1 LKQKDLQILV
11 ELRKNARAQLTE
23 ISKKTHIPISTIYD
37 RLKNK
42 SNGAIFKHVSL
53 LNFELLGFTTKAN
66 ICIKCGKN
74 SKEDIYKLLLKHQN
88 VNSFYKINNGFD
100 YMVETIFKNIKELE
114 EFLEV
119 LEDRFT
125 IKTKQ
130 VYYIIDEISKEK
142 FFSDQIYL
150 EILKIPKN
158 TPKKQTF
165 IYNQYN

>member
-1 LKQKDLQILV
+1 
-11 ELRKNARAQLTE
+11 
-23 ISKKTHIPISTIYD
+23 
-37 RLKNK
+37 
-42 SNGAIFKHVSL
+42 
-53 LNFELLGFTTKAN
+53 
-66 ICIKCGKN
+66 
-74 SKEDIYKLLLKHQN
+74 
-88 VNSFYKINNGFD
+88 
-100 YMVETIFKNIKELE
+100 MVETIFKNIKELE